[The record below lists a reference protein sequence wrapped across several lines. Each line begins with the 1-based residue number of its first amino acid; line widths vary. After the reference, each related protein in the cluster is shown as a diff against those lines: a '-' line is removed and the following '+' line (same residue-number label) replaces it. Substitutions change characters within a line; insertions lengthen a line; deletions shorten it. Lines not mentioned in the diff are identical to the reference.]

1 MQAKA
6 IMKKDSTVKIRYSG
20 IKFLYISSSASHKP
34 FLCEQRIRKRK
45 LFIPTHT
52 KLVSA
57 SHSEHN
63 SSFHIKAKSNI
74 FFYNSTDIMSIGG
87 RRRRKEEQKKKWNQ
101 QVVFFFFFPNT
112 TFHSPMIFSAQTNFQ
127 FSTCIPFHD
136 PSSLLNLSKINYPSC
151 SGTSEF
157 RHSCSHLIQTCSE
170 FPMAPCISYFALL
183 TPFTYSS

>member
-6 IMKKDSTVKIRYSG
+6 IMKKDSNVKIRYSG

-101 QVVFFFFFPNT
+101 QVVFFFPQHNISQSYDLFSLDEFSVLYLHSLSLSLFP
-112 TFHSPMIFSAQTNFQ
+112 P
-127 FSTCIPFHD
+127 
-136 PSSLLNLSKINYPSC
+136 
-151 SGTSEF
+151 
-157 RHSCSHLIQTCSE
+157 
-170 FPMAPCISYFALL
+170 
-183 TPFTYSS
+183 

>member
-1 MQAKA
+1 MLLLEISIRSKQRYLTEIYTCSEKQYMQAKA

-101 QVVFFFFFPNT
+101 QVVFFFF
-112 TFHSPMIFSAQTNFQ
+112 SPTQ
-127 FSTCIPFHD
+127 H
-136 PSSLLNLSKINYPSC
+136 
-151 SGTSEF
+151 
-157 RHSCSHLIQTCSE
+157 
-170 FPMAPCISYFALL
+170 
-183 TPFTYSS
+183 FTVL

>member
-101 QVVFFFFFPNT
+101 QVVCFFFF
-112 TFHSPMIFSAQTNFQ
+112 SPTQHFTVLWSFQPRRIFSSLPAFPFMIPLPSLTSLKSTILLAQEQVNSDILVVTWFKLVQN
-127 FSTCIPFHD
+127 
-136 PSSLLNLSKINYPSC
+136 SLW
-151 SGTSEF
+151 
-157 RHSCSHLIQTCSE
+157 HHASHI
-170 FPMAPCISYFALL
+170 LL
-183 TPFTYSS
+183 C

>member
-6 IMKKDSTVKIRYSG
+6 ITKKDSNVKIRYRG
-20 IKFLYISSSASHKP
+20 IKLLYISSPASHKP

-101 QVVFFFFFPNT
+101 QVFFFFPNT

-127 FSTCIPFHD
+127 FSTCIAFHY
-136 PSSLLNLSKINYPSC
+136 PSSPLNLSKTSYPSC

-157 RHSCSHLIQTCSE
+157 RHFRSHLIQTCSNSLWHH
-170 FPMAPCISYFALL
+170 ASHILL
-183 TPFTYSS
+183 CYTI